1 MGGHNGSGSVA
12 VGDKIAPCYTLKN
25 SGTSFPLVFLL
36 FFLPFFGV
44 GGRGKMED
52 SPNGKLL
59 HRVTDFHRTS
69 PKRDEWKCGDQLEH
83 LCINLKFYAS
93 KAVGA
98 VSTTVVLKVIWSA
111 LIKTPISL
119 QAADI
124 LLLGCSVSCDGR

>member
-1 MGGHNGSGSVA
+1 
-12 VGDKIAPCYTLKN
+12 
-25 SGTSFPLVFLL
+25 
-36 FFLPFFGV
+36 
-44 GGRGKMED
+44 MED

-69 PKRDEWKCGDQLEH
+69 LKRDEWKCGDQLEH

-111 LIKTPISL
+111 LIKTPVSL
-119 QAADI
+119 QAADV